1 MLSLSQFVS
10 ASDTLYMMVVQIVL
24 SVVLLLRMT
33 LKVALD
39 QEVIRSL
46 YRKLPTA
53 VGGEKSL
60 EMIEIW

>member
-1 MLSLSQFVS
+1 
-10 ASDTLYMMVVQIVL
+10 MMVVQIVL
-24 SVVLLLRMT
+24 NVVLLLRMT

-53 VGGEKSL
+53 VGGEQSL